1 MNPLL
6 VLHALGDERGGAP
19 WREALSRDGWDG
31 AWSAPDQP
39 GHADAPWE
47 TDFYEPAHLVMAPLR
62 HLLDTGWRERPV
74 VVAVGR
80 HTTAA
85 ELLALGDKTA
95 AIVLVDAPSA
105 PEFANAEECQRAE
118 YEWLRSLADDPGAHA
133 PAPYGR
139 TDPRT
144 RHGLTP
150 RHDEEYAER
159 QRAAVPV
166 PVLELDAADPENVLA
181 AVREWWASQPDDR

>member
-6 VLHALGDERGGAP
+6 VLHELGDERGGAP
-19 WREALSRDGWDG
+19 WRAALLRDGWDG

-74 VVAVGR
+74 VIAVG
-80 HTTAA
+80 HQTIAA
-85 ELLALGDKTA
+85 ELLALGGKA
-95 AIVLVDAPSA
+95 AAVVLVGAPSA
-105 PEFANAEECQRAE
+105 PGFATAEECQRAE
-118 YEWLRSLADDPGAHA
+118 YEWLRSLADDPEAQA

-150 RHDEEYAER
+150 RHDTEYAER
-159 QRAAVPV
+159 ERAAVPV
-166 PVLELDAADPENVLA
+166 PVLELDDGDPENVLA
-181 AVREWWASQPDDR
+181 AVREWWASQPDGR